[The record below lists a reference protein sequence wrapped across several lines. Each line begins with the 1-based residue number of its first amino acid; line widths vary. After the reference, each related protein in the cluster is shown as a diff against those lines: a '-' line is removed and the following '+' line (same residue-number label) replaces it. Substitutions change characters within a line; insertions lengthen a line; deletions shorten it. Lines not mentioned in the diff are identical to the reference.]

1 MLSRYFALYRFT
13 DVMKRT
19 SLIVQMKVLGALEN
33 TPGKSM
39 KERYKKVAKMTFTDE
54 LGHQRQFTWRTIQTW
69 WYWYRQ
75 NGLIT
80 PQPRSDK
87 GFPRKTRPEQL
98 LEAIEKALPLFRP
111 CDDINIEAI
120 YRACI
125 EKGYLHRKQI
135 APNTFRRH
143 VNDFDL
149 LKGFDELKD
158 ESVKKARL
166 AFAKA
171 HANELWQVDTL
182 HGPMLLLDGKKTKT
196 YLIAFIDDAS
206 RVITHGQFYTQ
217 DSTTYLIDC
226 FRKALFKRG
235 VPRAVY
241 ADNGAN
247 YSSKE
252 FALTC
257 VRIGALLSHAPVR
270 DGAAKGKIERF
281 FRTVRDQFLVRDLSA
296 VKSLEDLNKQFLD
309 WVENDYHQ
317 HKHGTIGMKPY
328 DRFALDAGR
337 IQYLASNPYSNEI
350 FYLETTR
357 GVLADNTFSFA
368 NLRFEAPRD
377 LRNKKI
383 TIRYDRLSKNEA
395 IVIVYEGSERIG
407 EADLVDL
414 IANDRKPLN

>member
-1 MLSRYFALYRFT
+1 M
-13 DVMKRT
+13 
-19 SLIVQMKVLGALEN
+19 
-33 TPGKSM
+33 
-39 KERYKKVAKMTFTDE
+39 ERVPF
-54 LGHQRQFTWRTIQTW
+54 QPQTV
-69 WYWYRQ
+69 
-75 NGLIT
+75 
-80 PQPRSDK
+80 
-87 GFPRKTRPEQL
+87 
-98 LEAIEKALPLFRP
+98 LPLFRP

-125 EKGYLHRKQI
+125 EKGHLHRKQI

-149 LKGFDELKD
+149 LKGLDELK
-158 ESVKKARL
+158 EGATKKARL

-182 HGPMLLLDGKKTKT
+182 HGPVLLLDGAKTKT

-217 DSTTYLIDC
+217 DSTANLIDC

-252 FALTC
+252 FSLTC
-257 VRIGALLSHAPVR
+257 ARIGSLLSHAPVR

-281 FRTVRDQFLVRDLSA
+281 FRTVRNQFLVWDLSA
-296 VKSLEDLNKQFLD
+296 VKSLSELNRQFLD

-317 HKHGTIGMKPY
+317 HNHGTIGMKPY

-337 IQYLASNPYSNEI
+337 IQYLASNPYSEEI

-357 GVLADNTFSFA
+357 CVLADNTFSFA
-368 NLRFEAPRD
+368 NQRFEAPRD
-377 LRNKKI
+377 LRNTKI
-383 TIRYDRLSKNEA
+383 TIRYDRLSKSEA

-407 EADLVDL
+407 AAEPVNL
-414 IANDRKPLN
+414 IGNDRKPIT